1 MRSMQLLAKKVSTL
15 WHSTGKPLSG
25 SSTLSWTASCIRE
38 PLPAASKMAVDECVV
53 VILRGEI
60 MSERAGQ
67 QPTSCSD

>member
-1 MRSMQLLAKKVSTL
+1 MRSMQLLAKKASIL

-25 SSTLSWTASCIRE
+25 SRTLSWTVSCIRE
-38 PLPAASKMAVDECVV
+38 PLPAASKMAVNECVV

-67 QPTSCSD
+67 QSASCDD